1 MKKIEY
7 HSWRIPDYQGEIV
20 SSDTCETYDNIPV
33 KSAYDYFLEFM
44 ANGQISENNT
54 RKMFFGEQYD
64 CSDNMDFI
72 DLYKEKQA
80 EKIELYRKRN
90 EEFTKSHNAQ
100 VKANKEQ
107 EQVVVNEQQNKDNK
121 E

>member
-1 MKKIEY
+1 MKNIIY
-7 HSWRIPDYQGEIV
+7 HSWRIPDYKGEEI
-20 SSDTCETYDNIPV
+20 SPDTCDNFDNIPV

-64 CSDNMDFI
+64 VSDNMEFI

-80 EKIELYRKRN
+80 EKIALYRQRN
-90 EEFTKSHNAQ
+90 EEYTKKHNAQ
-100 VKANKEQ
+100 VQADR
-107 EQVVVNEQQNKDNK
+107 EQQEKDAKESEEKDN
-121 E
+121 